1 MKRIILV
8 ISIQLSVVSLICAQT
23 LHVEVGSVH
32 YLFPAE
38 QAGKMVYDNGTSLT
52 VLNKTFALS
61 DVTAMYVDEEKVTD
75 SSVQVAY
82 STDNVIVT
90 VAGNVAQFLT
100 VTQNGAHVKIEQ
112 SSDVDKEITY
122 TLSGSSADG
131 GFYMSGAYKA
141 TVEFSNL
148 TLTNVS
154 AAYSGAAVHIQN
166 SKRIK
171 VKPLNG
177 TTNTLVDAT
186 SNSKGCLYIKG
197 HAEFAQ
203 KGTLNI
209 TGNTKHGIKV
219 GEYMTIKNSTIN
231 VLSAVG
237 DGINCEQFFLI
248 ESGKI
253 NIDNVGDDGLQCSVE
268 DTEAG
273 RTDATADHEDE
284 DSGNVYI
291 GGGTIT
297 MNVAADAAKGIKA
310 EGDILISG
318 GTINVT
324 NSGKG
329 MWDTTDLETKA
340 SSCINGDRDILISGG
355 TINLTATGSGGK
367 GLKCDSLLTIDGGV
381 ITIATTGGLYYNT
394 GSSENLNANINTDDV
409 DSKYYSSPKGIRA
422 GTKTWISGSGKNAKY
437 TYAGGLVINGGKIY
451 VTTEGRNGEGVESK
465 NYMNI
470 NGGEICVKT
479 YDDGIN
485 AAQDLTIN
493 DGYIYA
499 LATNN
504 DGIDANGNVY
514 IKGGLVFA
522 GGASNPEVAI
532 DANTEGGKKLYITGG
547 TIIAVGNL
555 EGGAQISGG
564 TCKYTT
570 SWTAE
575 TRYALYNG
583 SELAVAFVAPNKPSG
598 GGGPGGGGPWG
609 GGGGSNSV
617 KLVVYTSSTPALYS
631 NVTVSD
637 GTELFDGQANI
648 GGIVSGGS
656 SVSLTNYSTGGG
668 GGPGG
673 GGW

>member
-1 MKRIILV
+1 MKRLFFFLTAAMV
-8 ISIQLSVVSLICAQT
+8 AGSLAAQT
-23 LHVEVGSVH
+23 LHIEIGNVH

-38 QAGKMVYDNGTSLT
+38 QTGKMVYDNGTSLT
-52 VLNKTFALS
+52 VLNKSFALA
-61 DVTAMYVDEEKVTD
+61 DVTAMFVDEAKVTD

-82 STDNVIVT
+82 SNDKAVVT
-90 VAGNVAQFLT
+90 VAGNIAQFLT
-100 VTQNGAHVKIEQ
+100 VSQSGAHVKIAQ

-122 TLSGSSADG
+122 TLSGSSTDG
-131 GFYMSGAYKA
+131 GFYMSGDYKA
-141 TVEFSNL
+141 TVEFDNL

-154 AAYSGAAVHIQN
+154 GTYSGAAVHIQN

-177 TTNTLVDAT
+177 TINTLVDAT
-186 SNSKGCLYIKG
+186 TNSKGCLYIKG

-203 KGTLNI
+203 KGTLNV

-219 GEYMTIKNSTIN
+219 GEYMTLKNSTIN
-231 VLSAVG
+231 VQSAVG
-237 DGINCEQFFLI
+237 DGINCEQFFLM
-248 ESGKI
+248 ESGTI
-253 NIDNVGDDGLQCSVE
+253 SIDNVGDDGLQCSVE

-273 RTDATADHEDE
+273 RTDATTDHEDE
-284 DSGNVYI
+284 DSGNVYLQ
-291 GGGTIT
+291 GGKLTI
-297 MNVAADAAKGIKA
+297 NVTAAAAKGITA

-318 GTINVT
+318 GTITVT

-340 SSCINGDRDILISGG
+340 SSCISGDRDILISGG

-367 GLKCDSLLTIDGGV
+367 GLKCDSVLTIDGGT

-422 GTKTWISGSGKNAKY
+422 GTKTWLSGSGRNAKY
-437 TYAGGLVINGGKIY
+437 AYAGGLVINGGTIT
-451 VTTEGRNGEGVESK
+451 VTTAGRNGEGIESK

-470 NGGEICVKT
+470 NGGEIYVKT

-522 GGASNPEVAI
+522 GGASSPEVAI
-532 DANTEGGKKLYITGG
+532 DANTEEGKKLYISGG
-547 TIIAVGNL
+547 TIVAVGNL

-570 SWTAE
+570 SWTAG
-575 TRYALYNG
+575 TWYALYNG
-583 SELAVAFVAPNKPSG
+583 GNLEVAFVAPNKPSG
-598 GGGPGGGGPWG
+598 GGGGGPGGWG
-609 GGGGSNSV
+609 GGGGSSSV
-617 KLVVYTSSTPALYS
+617 KLVVYTSSTPTLYS
-631 NVTVSD
+631 GVTVSE
-637 GTELFDGQANI
+637 GTELFGGQANI
-648 GGIVSGGS
+648 NGTVTGGTN
-656 SVSLTNYSTGGG
+656 VSLTNYSTGGG
-668 GGPGG
+668 GGPG
-673 GGW
+673 W

>member
-1 MKRIILV
+1 MRRILGLV
-8 ISIQLSVVSLICAQT
+8 ISGLAISGLLTAQT
-23 LHVEVGSVH
+23 LHVEVGNVH

-52 VLNKTFALS
+52 VLNKSFALS
-61 DVTAMYVDEEKVTD
+61 DVTSMYVDETKVTD

-82 STDNVIVT
+82 SNDKAVVT

-100 VTQNGAHVKIEQ
+100 VSQSGAHVKIEQ
-112 SSDVDKEITY
+112 SSALAQEITY
-122 TLSGSSADG
+122 TLSGSSTDG
-131 GFYMSGAYKA
+131 GFYTSGSYKA
-141 TVEFSNL
+141 TVEFNNL

-154 AAYSGAAVHIQN
+154 GTYSGAAVHIQN

-186 SNSKGCLYIKG
+186 SNSKGCLYVKG

-203 KGTLNI
+203 KGTLNV

-219 GEYMTIKNSTIN
+219 GEYMSIKNATIN
-231 VLSAVG
+231 VLGAVG
-237 DGINCEQFFLI
+237 DGINCEQYFLM
-248 ESGKI
+248 ESGTI
-253 NIDNVGDDGLQCSVE
+253 TIDNVGDDGLQCSVE
-268 DTEAG
+268 DPETG
-273 RTDATADHEDE
+273 RTDATTDHEDE
-284 DSGNVYI
+284 DSGNMYI
-291 GGGTIT
+291 EGGVITINAT
-297 MNVAADAAKGIKA
+297 ADAAKGIKA

-318 GTINVT
+318 GTINIT

-329 MWDTTDLETKA
+329 MWDTEELETKA

-355 TINLTATGSGGK
+355 TINLSATGSGGK
-367 GLKCDSLLTIDGGV
+367 GLKCDSVLTIDGGT

-422 GTKTWISGSGKNAKY
+422 GTKTWISGSGQNAKY
-437 TYAGGLVINGGKIY
+437 SYAGGLVINGGKIV
-451 VTTEGRNGEGVESK
+451 VTTAGRNGEGIESK
-465 NYMNI
+465 NALDI
-470 NGGEICVKT
+470 NGGEIYVKA

-493 DGYIYA
+493 NGYVYA

-522 GGASNPEVAI
+522 GGASSPEVAI
-532 DANTEGGKKLYITGG
+532 DANTEKGKKLYIQGG
-547 TIIAVGNL
+547 TIVAVGNL
-555 EGGAQISGG
+555 EGGAQITGG

-570 SWTAE
+570 SWTAG
-575 TRYALYNG
+575 TKYALYNG
-583 SELAVAFVAPNKPSG
+583 GELEVAFIAPDKPTSGG
-598 GGGPGGGGPWG
+598 GGGPGGWG
-609 GGGGSNSV
+609 GGGNSV
-617 KLVVYTSSTPALYS
+617 KLVVYTSSTPTLKS
-631 NVTVSD
+631 GVTISG
-637 GTELFDGQANI
+637 GTDLFDGQANI
-648 GGIVSGGS
+648 NGTVTGGT
-656 SVSLTNYSTGGG
+656 SVNLTNYTTSG

-673 GGW
+673 W